1 MDQSQDI
8 STQLLNKHEGL
19 FEEVQTIIQ
28 HSPETHA
35 SNDDLNTY
43 LLDYIAKTYDYKYHH
58 HLLSLAHLMKRLY
71 KDLILDTM
79 FTYQLSSIP
88 LLKAPMNVTV
98 KPVIDLYALK
108 NNTTLEAIM
117 NYLESSFDKRTL
129 KKGQRKEQYKMLYNY
144 FTSNVA
150 EISNI
155 LNEVY
160 NAQDDDTDYFPV
172 TTFEI
177 DCEFVM
183 KDNDLYIKYANQD
196 MLYIRRYLTNKS
208 PGSEKAL
215 FENLKDSLKS
225 NTITDESME
234 IDSAE
239 MDVEQE
245 HTAYLQEFY
254 EKNKKKNPL
263 RSAQDTVIKYLYF
276 LYKKT
281 TERAFTFKIT
291 SNNESTAIQKEK
303 ADSLEPLDVET
314 MSGLYKSIAS
324 LANMYYRFKYLYE
337 YLSQSQIP
345 KEYSLNSLN
354 IPSDFIDD
362 DINEMFYRNVCQGEG
377 YILKSIEKNKYF
389 DIQEYI
395 TAAVMQ
401 LRTNYAIVKKIN
413 AEGSWSKKGKE
424 LFLNV
429 VLDLNPQH
437 HDELIKKLLFIYPN
451 KKNEITNGVIKFRV
465 GIRVN
470 RSYINFSTD
479 VVKYMLKDI
488 KWDNSDV
495 IDSPDKLNDMVK
507 NTLNF
512 IAEKEIDEFN
522 IILYKYML
530 FITPVSVKDA
540 GIVSRFSV

>member
-8 STQLLNKHEGL
+8 STQLLDKHEGL
-19 FEEVQTIIQ
+19 SEEVQKIIQ
-28 HSPETHA
+28 HYPEIYA
-35 SNDDLNTY
+35 SDDDLNTY
-43 LLDYIAKTYDYKYHH
+43 LIDYISKTYDYKYHH

-71 KDLILDTM
+71 KDLILDVM

-88 LLKAPMNVTV
+88 LLKAPMNDTV
-98 KPVIDLYALK
+98 KPVIDLYVLK
-108 NNTTLEAIM
+108 NNTTLETIM

-129 KKGQRKEQYKMLYNY
+129 KKGQRKEQYKMVYNH

-160 NAQDDDTDYFPV
+160 NAQDGDTECFPV

-215 FENLKDSLKS
+215 FENLKESLKS

-234 IDSAE
+234 IDTE

-245 HTAYLQEFY
+245 RTPYLEEFY

-281 TERAFTFKIT
+281 TERVFTFKIT

-324 LANMYYRFKYLYE
+324 LANMYYRFKYLYK

-354 IPSDFIDD
+354 IPSVFIDD
-362 DINEMFYRNVCQGEG
+362 DNNKTFYKNACQGEG
-377 YILKSIEKNKYF
+377 HILKNIEKNKYF
-389 DIQEYI
+389 HIPEYI

-401 LRTNYAIVKKIN
+401 LRTNYAIVKKIIN
-413 AEGSWSKKGKE
+413 EGSWSKKRKE

-429 VLDLNPQH
+429 VLDLNTQH

-495 IDSPDKLNDMVK
+495 IDSPDKLKDMVK

-512 IAEKEIDEFN
+512 IAKKEIDEFN